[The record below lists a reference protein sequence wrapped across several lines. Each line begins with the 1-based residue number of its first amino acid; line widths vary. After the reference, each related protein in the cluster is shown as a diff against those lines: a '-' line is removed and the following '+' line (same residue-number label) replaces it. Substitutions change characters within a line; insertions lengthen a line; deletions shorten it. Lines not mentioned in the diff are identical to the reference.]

1 MCFGQ
6 PVDSA
11 LLKLVTEEFAEL
23 RMAVKTLEF
32 ESESQ
37 VRGNFILGF

>member
-6 PVDSA
+6 HVDPA
-11 LLKLVTEEFAEL
+11 LLKLVTEEFEEL
-23 RMAVKTLEF
+23 RMAVKTLKF

-37 VRGNFILGF
+37 VRRIGL